1 VKNKMQKTKII
12 LAITALSLVIVVI
25 VGVAFAQYVN
35 AQPLGANS
43 YNTQTPSGYNGAC
56 RNLPP
61 TAFNGTNAY
70 PTSQGTYPY
79 GPSGIG
85 MGMGMGMHGRF
96 W

>member
-1 VKNKMQKTKII
+1 MQKTKII

-43 YNTQTPSGYNGAC
+43 YNTQTPSGYNGYNGAC
-56 RNLPP
+56 RNLPS
-61 TAFNGTNAY
+61 TAFDGTSTY

-85 MGMGMGMHGRF
+85 VGLGMGMHEGF